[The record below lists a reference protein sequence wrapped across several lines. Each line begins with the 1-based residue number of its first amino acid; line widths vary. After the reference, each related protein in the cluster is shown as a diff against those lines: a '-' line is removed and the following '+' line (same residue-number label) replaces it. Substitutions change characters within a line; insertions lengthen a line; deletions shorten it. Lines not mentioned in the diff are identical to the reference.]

1 MQRNIKEASAFYNIS
16 LGFNFNPFSYLYN
29 KQQVA
34 YSFKATFSRMRTAI
48 ILGATGLTGGYLL
61 QEILGDPLYNKVILF
76 SRSKVAVKD
85 DKIEEHIIDMFK
97 LDEYEELFQGD
108 DVFCCIG
115 TTKSNTPDEDTYRKI
130 DFGIPAAAARL
141 ARKNGIPRF
150 LVISALGA
158 DPTSNMFYNKTKGE
172 MEQAVLANDI
182 NKTYIFQPSLI
193 AGDRVESRF
202 FENLAKNAMK
212 VINPILGGSLKKYRS
227 IHPETIAAAMKVVA
241 KNAYP
246 KTRIESDQ
254 IKEIADSAKD

>member
-1 MQRNIKEASAFYNIS
+1 
-16 LGFNFNPFSYLYN
+16 
-29 KQQVA
+29 
-34 YSFKATFSRMRTAI
+34 MRTAI

-61 QEILGDPLYNKVILF
+61 QQLLQDPFYDKVVLF
-76 SRSKVAVKD
+76 SRSPVAVKN
-85 DKIEEHIIDMFK
+85 DKIEEHIINMFK
-97 LDEYEELFQGD
+97 LEEYGEVFQGD

-115 TTKSNTPDEDTYRKI
+115 TTKSKTPDEETYRKI

-141 ARKNGIPRF
+141 SKRNGISKF

-158 DPTSNMFYNKTKGE
+158 DPKSNMFYNKIKGE
-172 MEQAVLANDI
+172 MEQAVMSQDI
-182 NKTYIFQPSLI
+182 SETYIFQPSLI

-227 IHPETIAAAMKVVA
+227 IHPETIATAMKLVA
-241 KNAYP
+241 KNGYP

-254 IKEIADSAKD
+254 IKEIADSVKN